1 MRESWKETGA
11 LCIGLGR
18 AGKSSS
24 AGAVQRCQMVGMED
38 GRHPGKLRKY
48 QCCPVKSSKRKSK
61 LAKGIAFFSGE
72 PDDEDDNFAQDD
84 DFVDDDDDDDN
95 DDDRS
100 KDDNRDDDDPHDT
113 PPTPPSPVPAPSQE
127 PSSPAKE
134 HAPTIQ
140 PHFEFVSDDDF
151 VSDAGI

>member
-84 DFVDDDDDDDN
+84 DFVDDDDDDN